1 MFILRTYSG
10 LISDNARVTSKWQK
24 KIDSCRKVNKKF
36 RFKTVVTCQL
46 GRKPRNCR
54 SNLAK
59 LLPNFRTRTQIMSQA
74 TQHRVLA
81 TYKGDD
87 DFGYSTLATRE
98 YDKLE
103 KGALIALFR
112 SLLVRRMVL

>member
-1 MFILRTYSG
+1 
-10 LISDNARVTSKWQK
+10 
-24 KIDSCRKVNKKF
+24 
-36 RFKTVVTCQL
+36 
-46 GRKPRNCR
+46 
-54 SNLAK
+54 
-59 LLPNFRTRTQIMSQA
+59 MSQA